1 MRIRTACVTLLLSV
15 AAGAPTARA
24 SAQQPTTVDELE
36 REVQSLRG
44 EVRALRL
51 LLSQLAELDR
61 QRAAVISR
69 ALESSGAAPSP
80 APTRPSGGRGAP
92 PVAAAPVAPTLPAP
106 PPVAAA
112 PEPAEPAPR
121 REATNAVGTIQ
132 GRVTMPSGE
141 PVAYVYIENLRAAP
155 VSGTVTM
162 EQLRK
167 QFAPRWAVI
176 QRGTTITFPNLDN
189 VYHNVFSRSEGNSFD
204 LGLYGG
210 ADGPKSHTFV
220 TAGAVDIYCNIHPQM
235 SARVLVVPNQ
245 YFAKV
250 KPDGTF
256 VIPNVPT
263 GKRKLVAWAPGSE
276 PTSVWVDLASS
287 GSEEQALALQPRSEG
302 HMNKFGR
309 PYGSYQ

>member
-1 MRIRTACVTLLLSV
+1 MVLLS
-15 AAGAPTARA
+15 AATSVSPDLA
-24 SAQQPTTVDELE
+24 SAQQPTTLDELE

-51 LLSQLAELDR
+51 VLSQLAELDR
-61 QRAAVISR
+61 QRAAVILR
-69 ALESSGAAPSP
+69 ALESTSAPASP
-80 APTRPSGGRGAP
+80 APARPAGRGAP
-92 PVAAAPVAPTLPAP
+92 PVAVAPIAPPVLPAP
-106 PPVAAA
+106 SPMAAA
-112 PEPAEPAPR
+112 PEPPEAQPAPK
-121 REATNAVGTIQ
+121 RESASAVGTIQ

-141 PVAYVYIENLRAAP
+141 PVAYVYVENLRAAP

-210 ADGPKSHTFV
+210 SDGAKSHMFV

-276 PTSVWVDLASS
+276 PTSTWVDLAAS
-287 GSEEQALALQPRSEG
+287 GGGEQSLTLQPRSEG